1 MAREG
6 GHSGLDGTR
15 NGGTPFH
22 VCALGIRRDLKGP
35 IKIVRC
41 HFQQT
46 LGSCRSVLFLKMSL
60 G

>member
-35 IKIVRC
+35 IKIV
-41 HFQQT
+41 
-46 LGSCRSVLFLKMSL
+46 
-60 G
+60 